1 MTSLYPRY
9 EKGDG
14 MVVRMN
20 SKFYGELTRYCR
32 SKLPEEA
39 CGFINGCPIEDGFL
53 ATQFLPVTNN
63 ALNPQEHFTM
73 NPPEIVPILYK
84 KEPSLQQIIGIFH
97 SHPSTEAVISQEDG
111 FTQRHTLP
119 TYWIFSYQHPSAP
132 VLQIFNIKK
141 ADQTR
146 FNKLSFV
153 IDQ

>member
-111 FTQRHTLP
+111 FTQWHTLP